1 MSQKFY
7 SRGKLLLT
15 GEYLVLDG
23 TLSLAIPTKF
33 GQSLEVTPA
42 EGEFTTWKAFNKDGE
57 TWFESRLSF
66 DGTDFRAEETTADP
80 TQTGLTNKLLEIL
93 TEAHKLNPQLFR
105 DQQAY
110 KVVTQLEFDRQWGL
124 GSSSTLI
131 NNIAQW
137 FKIDAYQLLE
147 KTFGG
152 SGYDIAAAA
161 AEGPITYELQG
172 NGRNVLNV
180 QFDPPFKDRLF
191 FVYLNQKQN
200 SRSSIAH
207 YRQQPRENIQGAVSK
222 ASGLTASI
230 ISCDNLSEFNLLLN
244 IHETLI
250 SGIIN
255 TPKIK
260 TQLFPDFSG
269 SIKSLGGWGGDFI
282 LATGGEEEK
291 DYFRKKGYGVIL
303 GYEEMVG

>member
-1 MSQKFY
+1 MSKKFR
-7 SRGKLLLT
+7 SNGKLLIS

-23 TLSLAIPTKF
+23 ALSLAVPTKL
-33 GQSLEVTPA
+33 GQTLEVLLA
-42 EGEFTTWKAFNKDGE
+42 EGEFTTWKALEKDGE
-57 TWFESRLSF
+57 TWFSSKLKFTGKEF
-66 DGTDFRAEETTADP
+66 IAEGGSKDASHTE
-80 TQTGLTNKLLEIL
+80 LTKKLLEIL
-93 TEAHKLNPQLFR
+93 TEAHKLNPQPFNSS
-105 DQQAY
+105 QAY
-110 KVVTQLEFDRQWGL
+110 DITTQLEFNRDWGL

-137 FKIDAYQLLE
+137 FAVDPYRLLE

-161 AEGPITYELQG
+161 AEGPITYELQES
-172 NGRNVLNV
+172 GRNVLNV
-180 QFDPPFKDRLF
+180 QFDPPFKDQLF
-191 FVYLNQKQN
+191 FIYLNRKQN

-207 YRQQPRENIQGAVSK
+207 YRQQPKENIKEAVQK

-230 ISCDNLSEFNLLLN
+230 ISCDNLEEFKLLLN

-260 TQLFPDFSG
+260 TRLFPDFPG
-269 SIKSLGGWGGDFI
+269 SIKSLGGWGGDFV

-291 DYFRKKGYGVIL
+291 EYFRKKGYGVVL